1 MAKLTTIQ
9 VSEETKDRLRKYGI
23 IGDSYETALSR
34 VLDRI
39 EKLEANAGDGEN
51 PHEALAAA

>member
-9 VSEETKDRLRKYGI
+9 ISEETKERLKPYGQ
-23 IGDSYETALSR
+23 IGDTYEKALSR

-39 EKLEANAGDGEN
+39 EELEAKVGDGKN
-51 PHEALAAA
+51 PREAVATA

>member
-9 VSEETKDRLRKYGI
+9 VREETKDRLRRYGN

-39 EKLEANAGDGEN
+39 EELEELVGDDKN
-51 PHEALAAA
+51 PREALATA

>member
-51 PHEALAAA
+51 PREALAAA